1 MTSFNSSDEINT
13 NSFDSMALLNRIIR
27 SDLYSAHRHDSEHD
41 HDHGGETD
49 GHHDSNF
56 NELLVAKATAMCVLF
71 AASMLCGMI
80 PFKLSQWF
88 KWSATLR
95 SGSQSGYAGHIIA
108 MLLAFGGG
116 VLLCTT
122 FLHMLPE
129 VTENIDVLKQ
139 NKQLPEFLNTA
150 SVHYGQLLM
159 CLGFFAMYL
168 VEEIVHLYL
177 HRFKNEHR
185 DGDGAFER
193 SISNRN
199 SRIITTAAGKNISAG
214 SGNSVLHAR
223 FSNKKKASL
232 SVAELITSADG
243 NDVESGSI
251 VGINYSSPINDTL
264 EYNYDKNNIQI
275 ISQNQ
280 KNNNNVANI
289 SLGHPTASNKR
300 DCEHEHEH
308 EHEQQHEYEQHN
320 HSQMGHSHLPLD
332 ENSDDDNII
341 VSSLRGLLIVLAL
354 SVHEL
359 FEGLA
364 VGLESSTSNVWYMFG
379 AVATHKLVIAFCVG
393 VELIVNKTRFCLAV
407 VYVCTFAIVSP
418 IGIGMGILISHKGTP
433 KDIELNGN
441 LLIFDSTDGLRND
454 SDSSGGGHS
463 PNIAAVVLQGLAT
476 GTLLYVVFFEILIKG
491 RMNVATNGRSAIGGI
506 LQYIAV
512 LIGFFVMFG
521 MQFLGK
527 FFLSIDFICSSS
539 FLSARAIITI
549 YYLKV

>member
-1 MTSFNSSDEINT
+1 MTSFNSSNEA
-13 NSFDSMALLNRIIR
+13 NSIGFDSVALLNRIVR
-27 SDLYSAHRHDSEHD
+27 SDLYSAHRHDGEHD
-41 HDHGGETD
+41 HDHDHGHDYGETD

-71 AASMLCGMI
+71 TASMLCGMI

-95 SGSQSGYAGHIIA
+95 SGSQTGYAGHIIA

-177 HRFKNEHR
+177 HRYKNDPR
-185 DGDGAFER
+185 DGNGTFDR

-199 SRIITTAAGKNISAG
+199 SAILSQAAGKNISAAN
-214 SGNSVLHAR
+214 GNSVLHAR

-232 SVAELITSADG
+232 SVAELITSSDG

-251 VGINYSSPINDTL
+251 VGINYSSPINDAL

-275 ISQNQ
+275 VSQNQ
-280 KNNNNVANI
+280 KNNNNVANM
-289 SLGHPTASNKR
+289 SVDHLTGTGKR
-300 DCEHEHEH
+300 DCEHD
-308 EHEQQHEYEQHN
+308 HEQQHEYEQHN
-320 HSQMGHSHLPLD
+320 HQVGHSHLPLD
-332 ENSDDDNII
+332 ANADDDNII

-418 IGIGMGILISHKGTP
+418 IGIGMGILISRKGTP

-441 LLIFDSTDGLRND
+441 LLIFDSTDGLRID
-454 SDSSGGGHS
+454 SHSSGDGHS
-463 PNIAAVVLQGLAT
+463 PNIAAVILQGLAT

-491 RMNVATNGRSAIGGI
+491 RTNVAASGRSSIAGI

-512 LIGFFVMFG
+512 LVGFFVMFG

-527 FFLSIDFICSSS
+527 CFLLFLSF
-539 FLSARAIITI
+539 
-549 YYLKV
+549 